1 MTVLRS
7 GVATDVGRVRD
18 HNEDRA
24 SAGDNLFA
32 VADGMGGHV
41 GGEVAARVAV
51 QTLESAYEHNPTI
64 AGLREAVVAANTAIW
79 EQGLRVDELRGMGTT
94 LTAAGLTVGPDGRDV
109 MCLVN
114 VGDSRAYLM
123 SGGLMRQVTDDH
135 SLAEE
140 RVRHG
145 EMTEAE
151 AEVHPHRH
159 ILTRALGVGP
169 AVDVD
174 LWELH
179 VKSGDRLLLCSD
191 GLTNEVNAEQISRVL
206 DSVKDP
212 RKAARALVDRANAH
226 GGNDNVTVV
235 VVDVLVGEDANAEP
249 SVVSPVSLT
258 DPGGIPVLDVRAAE
272 SGPSAGTSTVPP
284 GPNASVLT
292 DLPTAAV
299 PATPPPADPR
309 RTNNGAAGDVFVAS
323 PVPAGVQ
330 TPPPPEYLPAPE
342 KQRELAPLAKETRR
356 ERRRRL
362 GIPRRITV
370 RVILFLLLLLAVPAG
385 GVAVVRWYS
394 MDNWYVAVDH
404 GRLAVY
410 RGRQGG
416 FLGFKPKLLDLT
428 GVTTG
433 DVLAFRL
440 PDLHQTVNEPSLK
453 AGEQYIAN
461 LHQEFVAQQDTFP
474 PGSG

>member
-1 MTVLRS
+1 
-7 GVATDVGRVRD
+7 
-18 HNEDRA
+18 
-24 SAGDNLFA
+24 
-32 VADGMGGHV
+32 
-41 GGEVAARVAV
+41 
-51 QTLESAYEHNPTI
+51 
-64 AGLREAVVAANTAIW
+64 
-79 EQGLRVDELRGMGTT
+79 
-94 LTAAGLTVGPDGRDV
+94 

-123 SGGLMRQVTDDH
+123 SGGLMRQVTSDH

-169 AVDVD
+169 DVDVD

-191 GLTNEVNAEQISRVL
+191 GLTNEVNSEQISRVL

-212 RKAARALVDRANAH
+212 RKAARALVDRANAN
-226 GGNDNVTVV
+226 GGNDNITVV
-235 VVDVLVGEDANAEP
+235 VVDVLVGEDAAAEP
-249 SVVSPVSLT
+249 STVSRVLLT
-258 DPGGIPVLDVRAAE
+258 DPGGVAVADIRATGTEQPGAAE
-272 SGPSAGTSTVPP
+272 APPISSGVVITAPSPP
-284 GPNASVLT
+284 S
-292 DLPTAAV
+292 
-299 PATPPPADPR
+299 PA
-309 RTNNGAAGDVFVAS
+309 NGAAGDAFIAS
-323 PVPAGVQ
+323 PVTAGVQ
-330 TPPPPEYLPAPE
+330 TLPPREYLPAPE
-342 KQRELAPLAKETRR
+342 QPKELAPLAKETRR

-362 GIPRRITV
+362 GTPRRITV
-370 RVILFLLLLLAVPAG
+370 RVILFFLLLLAVPAG

-404 GRLAVY
+404 GHLAVY

-428 GVTTG
+428 GVTTAE
-433 DVLAFRL
+433 VLPFRL
-440 PDLHQTVNEPSLK
+440 SDLRHTVDEPSLK

-461 LHQEFVAQQDTFP
+461 LHQEFVAQQDTLP
-474 PGSG
+474 LGSG